1 MSQKY
6 IKSQNKN
13 SHNAKSFGKYY
24 AKPVYDEK
32 FVETDEI
39 ADFIQTQAT
48 LKRSDIKAAL
58 DELGAAM
65 KHFLE
70 MGQKIRLAGIGIFKV
85 GFSSIG
91 VVKAD
96 DCTANTITS
105 RRVLFQPETER
116 IVVGSAEK
124 NGKIFQKYVN
134 AKSLLK
140 DVAFEGGLDIRGQPA
155 DTRTAAQKQTMR
167 RLLEELHG
175 RYPRAV
181 IVGHHDLNPHKDCP
195 CIIDVA
201 KEYWDLQ
208 PK

>member
-39 ADFIQTQAT
+39 ADFIQTQA
-48 LKRSDIKAAL
+48 
-58 DELGAAM
+58 
-65 KHFLE
+65 
-70 MGQKIRLAGIGIFKV
+70 
-85 GFSSIG
+85 
-91 VVKAD
+91 
-96 DCTANTITS
+96 
-105 RRVLFQPETER
+105 
-116 IVVGSAEK
+116 
-124 NGKIFQKYVN
+124 
-134 AKSLLK
+134 
-140 DVAFEGGLDIRGQPA
+140 
-155 DTRTAAQKQTMR
+155 MR
-167 RLLEELHG
+167 RLLEELHA

-181 IVGHHDLNPHKDCP
+181 IVGHHDLNPHKAAIKRGQNQKFLDFAEREQARPKVKDCP

-201 KEYWDLQ
+201 SEYKDLQ